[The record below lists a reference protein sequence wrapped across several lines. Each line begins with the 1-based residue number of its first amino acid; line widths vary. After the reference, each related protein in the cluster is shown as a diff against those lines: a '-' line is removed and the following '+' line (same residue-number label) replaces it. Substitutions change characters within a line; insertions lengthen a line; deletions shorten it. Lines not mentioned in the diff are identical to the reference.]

1 MEFKLAYHIILDTE
15 LGLKIVRCIP
25 KSENITT
32 KCRKCSLECFGM
44 RVRTYL
50 QVFLAE
56 WLTLLSLFQLHR
68 RALVPIYILSTFFSF
83 YQLLQ
88 MSADSKQE
96 GEKES

>member
-1 MEFKLAYHIILDTE
+1 
-15 LGLKIVRCIP
+15 
-25 KSENITT
+25 
-32 KCRKCSLECFGM
+32 M